1 MITSWMLV
9 IALQYDRSGSLMIV
23 PNLADVTECQR
34 VAQVIKDGT
43 IYSRLQTRCIQVIH
57 KR

>member
-9 IALQYDRSGSLMIV
+9 IAVSFDRSGSLTIV
-23 PNLADVTECQR
+23 PNLADVAECQR
-34 VAQVIKDGT
+34 VAQVVREADF
-43 IYSRLQTRCIQVIH
+43 YRSLRTRCVQVIH